1 MVKHNIGV
9 KGTLNNKRM
18 MLFSGSTCQD
28 LGEKIAENL
37 GISPGKITRTI
48 FKNGEIYVRFE
59 ESVRGADVFVVQTC
73 CEPVNNSIME
83 LLIMIDALKRASA
96 GVINAVIPHY
106 GYARQDKK
114 SEGREPISAKL
125 FADLLSVAGMDRAIL
140 VDLHTAIVEGFF
152 DVPIDHITA
161 IPIIAK
167 YFKEKNIKDGVVVSP
182 DVGGVKRASIFAKR
196 LHFPLAILDKRRP
209 EPGLAEIEHIV
220 GDVEGK
226 EVIIFDDMV
235 DTGGTLIKAID
246 MLFRHKAKKIY
257 IGATHPIFSGDA
269 IRMMEESR
277 AEEIVVVDTIPV
289 IKKYNSDKIKIL
301 PIASLLA
308 KTIKRVY
315 HCESVSALFKGE
327 NLV

>member
-1 MVKHNIGV
+1 MKHSLGV
-9 KGTLNNKRM
+9 KEILNNKRM
-18 MLFSGSTCQD
+18 MLFSGSSCPG
-28 LGEKIAENL
+28 LAEKIAENM
-37 GISPGKITRTI
+37 GISLGKITRTR
-48 FKNGEIYVRFE
+48 FKNGEIFVRFE
-59 ESVRGADVFVVQTC
+59 ESIRGADVFVIQTC
-73 CEPVNNSIME
+73 CEPVNDSLME

-106 GYARQDKK
+106 AYARQDKK

-125 FADLLSVAGMDRAIL
+125 VADLLSRAGMDRAIL
-140 VDLHTAIVEGFF
+140 VDLHTATIQGFF
-152 DVPIDHITA
+152 DTPVDHVTA

-167 YFKEKNIKDGVVVSP
+167 YFKDKEIKEGVVVSP

-209 EPGLAEIEHIV
+209 EPNMAEIEHVV

-235 DTGGTLIKAID
+235 DTGGTLFKAID
-246 MLFRHKAKKIY
+246 MLKRHKAKKIY

-269 IRMMEESR
+269 IKRMEESVV
-277 AEEIVVVDTIPV
+277 EEIVVVDTIPV
-289 IKKYNSDKIKIL
+289 KSKYNPDRIKIL
-301 PIASLLA
+301 PIAPLLA
-308 KTIKRVY
+308 KTIKKVY